1 MPAGEPLAEAA
12 LAEAALAEAAQAV
25 PLVDHHVHGAFT
37 RELSQAEFEESINE
51 GSPDP
56 VPDWMSQFDS
66 QLGFAI
72 RRWCAPLLGLPRHA
86 PAADYWARR
95 TELGTEEVTARLL
108 SAAGVSDWLLDTGY
122 GPDQILS
129 PAGMSA
135 ASGTAAHTIV
145 RLESIAEEIAA
156 EGGPGRD
163 YPENFRSRLAAA
175 TAGAV
180 GVKTILAYR
189 TGLGIDLSQ
198 PDEARVRDAASHWI
212 GSGGPGRPRLTDP
225 VLLSFGLHAATEA
238 GLPIQFHTGY
248 GDRDLNLDQANPLLL
263 LDFLRDPRTARVPV
277 LLLHCYPYQRE
288 AGYLAQAFSNV
299 YFDVG
304 LGVNYAGA
312 AAPTLVAESLELAPF
327 AKQLYSSDAWGPPEL
342 HYLGAVLWRRAI
354 TTVTGR
360 WVDAGDWSAADARRV
375 ISMVARDNALRVYQL
390 G

>member
-1 MPAGEPLAEAA
+1 MWGTVTAAMPAGEA
-12 LAEAALAEAAQAV
+12 LAEAALAEHSAAV

-37 RELSQAEFEESINE
+37 RELSQPEFEESINE

-56 VPDWMSQFDS
+56 VPAWMSQFDS

-72 RRWCAPLLGLPRHA
+72 RRWCAPLLGLPAHT

-95 TELGTEEVTARLL
+95 TELGTQEVTARLL

-156 EGGPGRD
+156 GGGPGHD
-163 YPENFRSRLAAA
+163 YPDEFRSRLAAA

-198 PDEARVRDAASHWI
+198 PDEARVRDAAGRWI
-212 GSGGPGRPRLTDP
+212 GSAGPGRP
-225 VLLSFGLHAATEA
+225 G
-238 GLPIQFHTGY
+238 
-248 GDRDLNLDQANPLLL
+248 
-263 LDFLRDPRTARVPV
+263 
-277 LLLHCYPYQRE
+277 
-288 AGYLAQAFSNV
+288 
-299 YFDVG
+299 
-304 LGVNYAGA
+304 
-312 AAPTLVAESLELAPF
+312 
-327 AKQLYSSDAWGPPEL
+327 
-342 HYLGAVLWRRAI
+342 
-354 TTVTGR
+354 
-360 WVDAGDWSAADARRV
+360 
-375 ISMVARDNALRVYQL
+375 
-390 G
+390 